1 MNNSKAENIIRKIAK
16 AIGQESILVGL
27 ALVKQLEL
35 DKEDRMIA
43 QAYEI
48 VNGSIETT
56 LYKSYVAS
64 MAKS

>member
-1 MNNSKAENIIRKIAK
+1 MNNAKAENIIRKIAK

-48 VNGSIETT
+48 VNGSIETA